1 MTHGHL
7 DHIDIAGKKFIDR
20 YSKIVCSEDV
30 NLILDDSKYINKVIL
45 GWNEEHKLSINGYEI
60 SIKAIPAI
68 HGKNR
73 FIALAY
79 RKVNGYYVT
88 EKVKYFLCTDRKY
101 LTFFWKIFH
110 YNYPGIKVR

>member
-1 MTHGHL
+1 M
-7 DHIDIAGKKFIDR
+7 
-20 YSKIVCSEDV
+20 CSEDV

-73 FIALAY
+73 FIALVY
-79 RKVNGYYVT
+79 RKVNGYYVQIGKNEIKT
-88 EKVKYFLCTDRKY
+88 TFYITGDTTYNNLILKSLENKNIDY
-101 LTFFWKIFH
+101 LFA
-110 YNYPGIKVR
+110 NLGQVRSKNFGGG